1 MNPFVAGYLAQDGLA
16 NGAIYALLA
25 IALIAIFS
33 VTRIIFVAL
42 GELVSYAAMT
52 YVAML
57 EGSRLG
63 VIAFVG
69 VLAMAGALRQW
80 STDAGS
86 LGTSRALAGAVR
98 GLVFPLAACLFAFCV
113 VALKAPTLVM
123 LAAAVLL
130 VTAMGPVLY
139 RLVYAPI
146 AGASILVL
154 LIVSIAVHLALLGM
168 GLYFFGP
175 QGGQTPVLI
184 DGAISLGRVPV
195 KYQSILIIAVTLI
208 FMVGLFFAAEKTLFG
223 KAMRAAAFNPVGARL
238 MGVSA
243 SLSGETAFTVA
254 AFIAASCG
262 VLISSITT
270 MYYDTGFLLA
280 LKGFVAAI
288 CGGLANFPAAV
299 VAAALLG
306 LLESFSSFFASA
318 FKETIVFSLT
328 IPALLWLSLARR
340 SVHEDEA

>member
-25 IALIAIFS
+25 IALIVIFS

-57 EGSRLG
+57 EGSRLD
-63 VIAFVG
+63 VVAFVG
-69 VLAMAGALRQW
+69 LLAVAAALRQLA
-80 STDAGS
+80 TDAS
-86 LGTSRALAGAVR
+86 TLGTSRALAGAVR
-98 GLVFPLAACLFAFCV
+98 GLAFPLAACVFAF
-113 VALKAPTLVM
+113 AAAAFKAPTFAMLV
-123 LAAAVLL
+123 ATVLL

-146 AGASILVL
+146 ASASILVL

-175 QGGQTPVLI
+175 QGGKTPALI
-184 DGAISLGRVPV
+184 DGVISLGGVPV
-195 KYQSILIIAVTLI
+195 KNQSILIIVAALV
-208 FMVGLFFAAEKTLFG
+208 FMAALFFAAEKTLFG
-223 KAMRAAAFNPVGARL
+223 KAMRAAAFNSTGARL
-238 MGVSA
+238 MGISA
-243 SLSGETAFTVA
+243 SLAGETAFTVA
-254 AFIAASCG
+254 AFVAASCG

-328 IPALLWLSLARR
+328 IPALLWLSFLRR